1 MKFLYLCLKK
11 HEGSLFS
18 LTKVFGFYI
27 FIPMKQQT
35 GIGNPLLIVVI
46 AVVII
51 SLLFGGYQFMTGNK
65 NVSEVSNTMPAQD
78 TTATPETEAETAGDA
93 METSA
98 KSFTITGSNF
108 AFAPNVMKVKKGDT
122 VKITFN
128 NSGGM
133 HDLVIDGYDV
143 ATKVIGSG
151 KSEELTFVADKAGT
165 FEFYCSVGNHRAMGM
180 KGQLVVE

>member
-1 MKFLYLCLKK
+1 
-11 HEGSLFS
+11 
-18 LTKVFGFYI
+18 
-27 FIPMKQQT
+27 MKQQKGT
-35 GIGNPLLIVVI
+35 GNPLLIIGV
-46 AVVII
+46 AVVVLA
-51 SLLFGGYQFMTGNK
+51 LLFGGYKSMTGNK

-78 TTATPETEAETAGDA
+78 SIGTPETKVETTGDA
-93 METSA
+93 METTT
-98 KSFTITGSNF
+98 KEFTIVGSNF

-122 VKITFN
+122 VKITFS

-165 FEFYCSVGNHRAMGM
+165 FEFYCSIGNHRAMGM